1 MPPSAT
7 AATPEHGGPPLTVGI
22 VGAGRL
28 GGALLQACAD
38 AGLPVSLRARG
49 STGWTVESVPG
60 VLIDASAPGGFPE
73 VAAYCLRHT
82 VPLLECVS
90 HLREEHSGLLAE
102 VAAAVPVLEAVNL
115 SFGSY
120 LQRRL
125 AGLVATAHHPTVPEV
140 DVLDRHPARKAA
152 RVSTT
157 AERLATA
164 WTQAGGRPEAE
175 LGLRRG
181 GPEVSEH
188 SITWT
193 WGAEEALTVH
203 HQVTS
208 LRSVARTALVLAQHL
223 PRYPPGL
230 VTVDEAFH
238 VLSGQSVSGQPVSGH
253 SLSDH
258 PMREVF

>member
-1 MPPSAT
+1 MPPDAAASA
-7 AATPEHGGPPLTVGI
+7 PLHGDRPLTVGI

-28 GGALLQACAD
+28 GGALLRACAD
-38 AGLPVSLRARG
+38 ARVPVSLQARA
-49 STGWTVESVPG
+49 STGWTVESVPD
-60 VLIDASAPGGFPE
+60 VLIDAGAPGGFPE
-73 VAAYCLRHT
+73 VAAYCLQRG

-90 HLREEHSGLLAE
+90 HLRERHSALLDE
-102 VAAAVPVLEAVNL
+102 VAAAVPVLEAANL

-125 AGLVATAHHPTVPEV
+125 AGLVAGVHHLTAPHV

-152 RVSTT
+152 RVSAT

-164 WTQAGGRPEAE
+164 WTDGGGRPEAE

-193 WGAEEALTVH
+193 WGADEALTVH

-208 LRSVARTALVLAQHL
+208 LRAVARTALALAQRL
-223 PRYPPGL
+223 PRNPPGL
-230 VTVDEAFH
+230 IAVDDFFHTLSTTSLDDHFTREA
-238 VLSGQSVSGQPVSGH
+238 L
-253 SLSDH
+253 
-258 PMREVF
+258 

>member
-1 MPPSAT
+1 MPSD
-7 AATPEHGGPPLTVGI
+7 AAAAAPLHGGPPLTVGI

-28 GGALLQACAD
+28 GGALLQACTD
-38 AGLPVSLRARG
+38 ARVPVSLRARA
-49 STGWTVESVPG
+49 STGWTVESVPD
-60 VLIDASAPGGFPE
+60 VLIDAGAPGGFPA
-73 VAAYCLRHT
+73 VAAYCVRRG

-90 HLREEHSGLLAE
+90 HLRERHAGLLDE
-102 VAAAVPVLEAVNL
+102 VADAVPVLEAANL

-125 AGLVATAHHPTVPEV
+125 AGLVATVHHVTDPHV

-152 RVSTT
+152 RVSAT

-164 WTQAGGRPEAE
+164 WTDAGGHPEAE

-193 WGAEEALTVH
+193 WGADEALTVH

-208 LRSVARTALVLAQHL
+208 LRAVARTALALARRL
-223 PRYPPGL
+223 PRHPPGL
-230 VTVDEAFH
+230 IAVDDLFHTLSTTSPDNHGTSEAF
-238 VLSGQSVSGQPVSGH
+238 
-253 SLSDH
+253 
-258 PMREVF
+258 

>member
-1 MPPSAT
+1 MPSD
-7 AATPEHGGPPLTVGI
+7 AAAAAPLHGGPPLTVGI

-28 GGALLQACAD
+28 GGALLQACTEARV
-38 AGLPVSLRARG
+38 PVSLRARA
-49 STGWTVESVPG
+49 STGWTVESVPD
-60 VLIDASAPGGFPE
+60 VLIDAGAPGGFPE
-73 VAAYCLRHT
+73 VAAYCVRRG

-90 HLREEHSGLLAE
+90 HLRERHAGLLDE
-102 VAAAVPVLEAVNL
+102 VADAVPVLEAANL

-125 AGLVATAHHPTVPEV
+125 AGLVAAVHHVTDPHV

-152 RVSTT
+152 RVSAT

-164 WTQAGGRPEAE
+164 WTDAGGHPEAE

-193 WGAEEALTVH
+193 WGADEALTVH

-208 LRSVARTALVLAQHL
+208 LRAVARTALALARRL
-223 PRYPPGL
+223 PRHPPGL
-230 VTVDEAFH
+230 IAVDDLFHTLSTTSPDNHGTSEAF
-238 VLSGQSVSGQPVSGH
+238 
-253 SLSDH
+253 
-258 PMREVF
+258 

>member
-1 MPPSAT
+1 MPSD
-7 AATPEHGGPPLTVGI
+7 AAAAAPLHGGPPLTVGI

-28 GGALLQACAD
+28 GGALLQACTEARV
-38 AGLPVSLRARG
+38 PVSLRARA
-49 STGWTVESVPG
+49 STGWTVESVPD
-60 VLIDASAPGGFPE
+60 VLIDAGAPGGFPE
-73 VAAYCLRHT
+73 VAAYCVRRG

-90 HLREEHSGLLAE
+90 HLRERHAGLLDE
-102 VAAAVPVLEAVNL
+102 VADAVPVLEAANL

-125 AGLVATAHHPTVPEV
+125 AGLVAAVHHVTDPHV

-152 RVSTT
+152 RVSAT

-164 WTQAGGRPEAE
+164 WTDAGGHPEAE

-193 WGAEEALTVH
+193 WGADEALTVH

-208 LRSVARTALVLAQHL
+208 LRAVARTALALARRL
-223 PRYPPGL
+223 PRHPPGL
-230 VTVDEAFH
+230 ITVDDLFHTLSTTSPDNHGTSEAF
-238 VLSGQSVSGQPVSGH
+238 
-253 SLSDH
+253 
-258 PMREVF
+258 

>member
-1 MPPSAT
+1 MPPD
-7 AATPEHGGPPLTVGI
+7 AAPAAPRTDGPPLTVGI

-28 GGALLQACAD
+28 GSALLQACTD
-38 AGLPVSLRARG
+38 ARIPVSLRARA
-49 STGWTVESVPG
+49 STGWTAESVADI
-60 VLIDASAPGGFPE
+60 LIDAGAPSGFPE
-73 VAAYCLRHT
+73 VAAYCLKHT

-90 HLREEHSGLLAE
+90 HLRPRHSGLLDE

-125 AGLVATAHHPTVPEV
+125 TDLVASVHHFTAPHV
-140 DVLDRHPARKAA
+140 DVLDRHPDRKAA
-152 RVSTT
+152 QVSTT

-164 WTQAGGRPEAE
+164 WTDAGGYPEAK

-193 WGAEEALTVH
+193 WGADEALTVH

-208 LRSVARTALVLAQHL
+208 LSAAARTALVFAQRL
-223 PRYPPGL
+223 PRHPPGL
-230 VTVDEAFH
+230 IAVDDFFH
-238 VLSGQSVSGQPVSGH
+238 ALSTSPFDG
-253 SLSDH
+253 H
-258 PMREVF
+258 PMKEAL

>member
-1 MPPSAT
+1 MPPD
-7 AATPEHGGPPLTVGI
+7 AAAAAPLHGGPPLTVGI

-28 GGALLQACAD
+28 GGALLRTCTD
-38 AGLPVSLRARG
+38 ARIPVSLRARA
-49 STGWTVESVPG
+49 STGWTIESVPD
-60 VLIDASAPGGFPE
+60 VLIDAGAPGGFPE
-73 VAAYCLRHT
+73 VAAYCLQHT

-90 HLREEHSGLLAE
+90 HLRERHSGLLDE

-125 AGLVATAHHPTVPEV
+125 AGLVATVHHVTAPHV
-140 DVLDRHPARKAA
+140 DVLDRHPVRKAA
-152 RVSTT
+152 RVSAT

-164 WTQAGGRPEAE
+164 WTDAGGHPEAE

-193 WGAEEALTVH
+193 WGADEALTVH

-208 LRSVARTALVLAQHL
+208 LRAVARTALALAQRL
-223 PRYPPGL
+223 PRRPPGL
-230 VTVDEAFH
+230 IAVDDLFHTLSTTPCDDLREAF
-238 VLSGQSVSGQPVSGH
+238 
-253 SLSDH
+253 
-258 PMREVF
+258 

>member
-1 MPPSAT
+1 MPPDAPP
-7 AATPEHGGPPLTVGI
+7 AALPHDGPPLTVGI
-22 VGAGRL
+22 IGAGRL
-28 GGALLQACAD
+28 GGALLQACTD
-38 AGLPVSLRARG
+38 ARIPVSLRARA
-49 STGWTVESVPG
+49 STGWTAESVPD
-60 VLIDASAPGGFPE
+60 VLIDAGAPGGFPE
-73 VAAYCLRHT
+73 VTAYCLKHS

-90 HLREEHSGLLAE
+90 HLRPRHAGRLDE

-125 AGLVATAHHPTVPEV
+125 AGLVATAHHLTTPHV

-152 RVSTT
+152 RVSAT

-164 WTQAGGRPEAE
+164 WTDGGGHPEAK

-193 WGAEEALTVH
+193 WGADEALTVH

-208 LRSVARTALVLAQHL
+208 LRAVARTALAFAQRL
-223 PRYPPGL
+223 PRHPPGL
-230 VTVDEAFH
+230 IAVDDFFH
-238 VLSGQSVSGQPVSGH
+238 ALSTSPLG
-253 SLSDH
+253 DH
-258 PMREVF
+258 P